1 MILPQSL
8 KYFAEVA
15 RTGSL
20 RQASEAFFV
29 APSAISKQIS
39 NLETELGA
47 ILFDRSPRGAMLT
60 AAGQLLLDYVNANSR
75 DVEHLHAALDDLSSL
90 RHGVVRVA
98 LVEAAVQSF
107 MPDLMTEFS
116 RDHPGIAIHLDVC
129 GTAQIV
135 DALVNRRVEIG
146 MAFNVLNR
154 DDLNLHGR
162 STQPVQVICRPEHP
176 LAGRDSVS
184 MSELATYRV
193 ALPTRAFGIRY
204 LIEKAAARAGVVLD
218 VAVEA
223 NSLQVIKS
231 LVMRSDIVSFMP
243 PLTLTQ
249 ETADGRLLALPLSD
263 RDAESAS
270 IDVISSRGRELS
282 VAART
287 FLSAL
292 LRNLSARRTYP

>member
-1 MILPQSL
+1 MIQPQSL

-20 RQASEAFFV
+20 RQASETFFV
-29 APSAISKQIS
+29 APSAISKQIG
-39 NLETELGA
+39 NLEAELGA
-47 ILFDRSPRGAMLT
+47 TLFDRSPRGATLT
-60 AAGQLLLDYVNANSR
+60 AAGQLLLDYVHANSR

-98 LVEAAVQSF
+98 LVEAAAQSF

-116 RDHPGIAIHLDVC
+116 SDHPGIAIHLDVC
-129 GTAQIV
+129 ATAQIV
-135 DALVNRRVEIG
+135 DALVNRRAEIG

-162 STQPVQVICRPEHP
+162 STQPVQMICRPGHP
-176 LAGRDSVS
+176 LAGPDPVL
-184 MSELATYRV
+184 MSDLMTYRV

-204 LIEKAAARAGVVLD
+204 LVEKAAARAGVVLE

-223 NSLQVIKS
+223 NSLQAIKS

-243 PLTLTQ
+243 PLALMQ
-249 ETADGRLLALPLSD
+249 ETADGVLVARPLRD
-263 RDAESAS
+263 RDAETAS

-292 LRNLSARRTYP
+292 LRCLRAPRARP